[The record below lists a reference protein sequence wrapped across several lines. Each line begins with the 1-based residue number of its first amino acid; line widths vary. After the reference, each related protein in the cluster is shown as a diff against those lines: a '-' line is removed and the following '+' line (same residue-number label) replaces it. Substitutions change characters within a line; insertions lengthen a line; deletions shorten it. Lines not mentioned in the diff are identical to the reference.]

1 MANKQRVTIA
11 LDRNILEEIDRLS
24 KEQSESR
31 SRIIEGAIKLWR
43 KRQLEKE
50 LVEGYLD
57 MSKENTETAEANL
70 VAGEEVLS

>member
-1 MANKQRVTIA
+1 MGNKQRVTIA

-24 KEQSESR
+24 KEQRESR

-50 LVEGYLD
+50 LAEGYLA
-57 MSKENTETAEANL
+57 MSKENAERAESNL